1 MGQLFLSNSMQFSVP
16 RCQKSEFHTL
26 LIGFVQQVIYIQCF
40 MFIIALKSTG
50 DGFVVAGEMEEK
62 HAA

>member
-1 MGQLFLSNSMQFSVP
+1 MQFSVP